1 MKNCSHWIVSAIF
14 ISNYSYSSA
23 INLEPTEINQKWR
36 VVVDPQTCWGFVL
49 NQLKSFNISSFGTP
63 RVNHQSKLSIY
74 MHILNIYTPFSNAT
88 KTSSPSYTYIP
99 HYIRDI
105 SQLKSMFFLQLQW
118 ANWKSMKYWLNKCWW
133 ESKYAMFSDRPFNL
147 PSAKQTL
154 YQ

>member
-74 MHILNIYTPFSNAT
+74 ICTYWIYIHHFQMLRKP
-88 KTSSPSYTYIP
+88 
-99 HYIRDI
+99 
-105 SQLKSMFFLQLQW
+105 LQLHTPTF
-118 ANWKSMKYWLNKCWW
+118 LII
-133 ESKYAMFSDRPFNL
+133 FVIFRNL
-147 PSAKQTL
+147 KACFFAIAVGKLEIDEILTK
-154 YQ
+154 